1 VRRSPRPAGLALV
14 LALAAG
20 LTAGCD
26 RHATPADRV
35 VVAIASS
42 PVDLDPR
49 VGVDEASQR
58 VHQLLYSSL
67 FRLDA
72 QLQVVPDLAESWT
85 MPDAV
90 TYLVRVR
97 DGVRFHDGREL
108 TAEDVA
114 FTFRS
119 FLDPD
124 FLSARKGA
132 YTLLASVRATGRYE
146 VAFTLKE
153 PFGSFP
159 INLVMGIVP
168 AGTVR
173 SAPTPVGS
181 GPYALEWFARD
192 DRVVLRRFDE
202 YFDGAAR
209 NPGVVLKVVPDDTMR
224 GLELRKGTV
233 DLVVND
239 IAPDIAH
246 QFELE
251 GRLRF
256 VTAPGADYAYLGLNL
271 RDPVL
276 QDVRVRHALAH
287 AIDRD
292 AIVEH
297 LRRGLARPA
306 IGILAPMSWAFE
318 PEVPVFTYD
327 PARARR
333 LLDEAGHPDPD
344 GDGPLPRFGLTV
356 KTSTAEFVRLQA
368 AVIQQQLREVGIA
381 LDVRSHELATL
392 LQDVSRGN
400 FQMFTLQWVGV
411 SDPDMLRRVFH
422 SGQVPPVGFNRGFF
436 IDPGVDALLD
446 AASRATDEEERRALY
461 GAVQRRVAGEAPYIS
476 LWWKTNVAVHQPH
489 IEGVTLSPTA
499 EFGFVRNVVKHPPE
513 TTRAPG
519 SPGATSRD
527 GAPD

>member
-1 VRRSPRPAGLALV
+1 MSGGMKRSAALVAGLALV
-14 LALAAG
+14 AASGLACG
-20 LTAGCD
+20 
-26 RHATPADRV
+26 RRATPPDRV

-67 FRLDA
+67 FRLDQ
-72 QLQVVPDLAESWT
+72 QLQVVPDLALDWH
-85 MPDAV
+85 MPDPR
-90 TYLVRVR
+90 TYVVRLR
-97 DGVRFHDGREL
+97 EGVRFHDGREL

-114 FTFRS
+114 FTFGS
-119 FLDPD
+119 FLDPE

-132 YTLLASVRATGRYE
+132 YTLVESVRATGRYE

-168 AGTVR
+168 HGTPR
-173 SAPTPVGS
+173 TSPTPIGS
-181 GPYALEWFARD
+181 GPFALEWFARD
-192 DRVVLRRFDE
+192 DRVVLRRFDD
-202 YFDGAAR
+202 YFGGPAR
-209 NPGVVLKVVPDDTMR
+209 NAGVVLKVVPDDTMR

-246 QFELE
+246 QFEQE

-271 RDPVL
+271 RDPIL
-276 QDVRVRHALAH
+276 QDLRVRHALAH

-306 IGILAPMSWAFE
+306 VGILAPMSWAFE
-318 PEVPVFTYD
+318 PDVPTFPYD
-327 PARARR
+327 PARARA
-333 LLDEAGHPDPD
+333 LLDEAGFPDPD
-344 GDGPLPRFGLTV
+344 GDGRRPRFRLTV

-368 AVIQQQLREVGIA
+368 AVLQQQLRDVGIA
-381 LDVRSHELATL
+381 LEVRSHELATL

-422 SGQVPPVGFNRGFF
+422 SAQVPPNGFNRGFF

-446 AASRATDEEERRALY
+446 EASRATDEARRRELY
-461 GAVQRRVAGEAPYIS
+461 GAVQRRVAHEAPYIS
-476 LWWKTNVAVHQPH
+476 LWWKTNVAVHQPE
-489 IEGVTLSPTA
+489 IEGVSLSPTA
-499 EFGFVRNVVKHPPE
+499 EFGFLRHVTKR
-513 TTRAPG
+513 TDQAGAPG
-519 SPGATSRD
+519 RASPAL
-527 GAPD
+527 